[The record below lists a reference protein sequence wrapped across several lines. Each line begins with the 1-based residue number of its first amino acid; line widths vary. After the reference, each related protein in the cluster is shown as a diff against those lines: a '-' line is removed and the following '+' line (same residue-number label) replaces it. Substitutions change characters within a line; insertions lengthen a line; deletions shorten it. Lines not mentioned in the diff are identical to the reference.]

1 MISYKERLNAIN
13 TLIFDVD
20 GVFTDGMV
28 SILNGEFVRQINS
41 KDLYAVQYAIRQGYK
56 VFIITGAHSEELK
69 LAFEKMGV
77 TGIYIRSSNKIA
89 VYEQLKA
96 EFEFTNE
103 NALYMGDDIPDF
115 PLMEVIGCATCPQ
128 DAVQEIKR
136 VVHYQSPFYG
146 GKGAVRDVVEQV
158 MRVQGK
164 WFQEDAVI
172 W

>member
-1 MISYKERLNAIN
+1 MISYKERLNAIT

-28 SILNGEFVRQINS
+28 TILNGDFVRQINS
-41 KDLYAVQYAIRQGYK
+41 KDLYAIQYALRNEYK
-56 VFIITGAHSEELK
+56 VFIITGAHSEDLK
-69 LAFEKMGV
+69 VAFEKLGV
-77 TGIYIRSSNKIA
+77 TGILLRSSDKRA

-96 EFEFTNE
+96 EHEFTDE
-103 NALYMGDDIPDF
+103 QALYMGDDIPDY
-115 PLMEVIGCATCPQ
+115 PLMEIVGCSTCPQ
-128 DAVQEIKR
+128 DAAHEIKR
-136 VVHYQSPFYG
+136 VAHYQSPFFG

>member
-69 LAFEKMGV
+69 VAFEKMGV

-96 EFEFTNE
+96 EFEFRNE

-115 PLMEVIGCATCPQ
+115 PLMEVVGCATCPQ
-128 DAVQEIKR
+128 DAVQEIKS
-136 VVHYQSPFYG
+136 VVHYQSPFFG